1 MSARR
6 PIIVGAVA
14 TTVAAVA
21 ALYAKS
27 RRHEPL
33 PTVPYVDL
41 PRYAGKWYEIARLP
55 ASFEKDCTSV
65 TAQYTIRPDG
75 DVTVVNTCHK
85 HTPTGKVKKAEGLA
99 TVADPTTNAKLKVQ
113 FFWPFKG
120 DYWILAL
127 DSDYRYALVGEPSRE
142 NLWILSRTPQ
152 LPVVVQNDLVQRGKE
167 LGFPVEKLIF
177 TQQAPPAF

>member
-27 RRHEPL
+27 RRHAPL

-85 HTPTGKVKKAEGLA
+85 HTPMGKVKKAEGLA

-127 DSDYRYALVGEPSRE
+127 DSDYRYAMVGEPSRE
-142 NLWILSRTPQ
+142 NLWLLSRTPQ
-152 LPVVVQNDLVQRGKE
+152 LPVIVQNELVQRGQE